1 MKVVYTSIT
10 KELARAIEEAE
21 RSNRRIEYIEL
32 TPAEWVDLVIELGLM
47 IPFSSTRTSTEPDQ
61 FLGVPIRKAMP

>member
-1 MKVVYTSIT
+1 MKVVYTTIT

-32 TPAEWVDLVIELGLM
+32 TPAEWVDLVIELGPTLDF
-47 IPFSSTRTSTEPDQ
+47 PSLAPDS
-61 FLGVPIRKAMP
+61 FLGVPIRRTQP